1 MKCLEA
7 GPTARVRL
15 LRAAL
20 VPGMHLVE
28 HGADEHRVLSDKR
41 ASCANI
47 HRAFPIGGIHRS
59 RSGSCKA
66 KYGAC
71 RIACT
76 LCGVFTRCC
85 NVCSGPP
92 FGITRPSSL
101 GYPGSKTQMSHF
113 RRCICEASL
122 PSALP
127 KVVRSFERNGCF
139 VVKRNNSRSVVCPW
153 PVSRRGGG
161 EEIASLCGP
170 AEAAHLLSSWRLIS

>member
-1 MKCLEA
+1 MCEYSPGVPNRRNSQIPLWIVQ
-7 GPTARVRL
+7 GQVRGMPNCVHSLRCFYQVLQRL
-15 LRAAL
+15 LRA
-20 VPGMHLVE
+20 
-28 HGADEHRVLSDKR
+28 
-41 ASCANI
+41 
-47 HRAFPIGGIHRS
+47 
-59 RSGSCKA
+59 
-66 KYGAC
+66 
-71 RIACT
+71 
-76 LCGVFTRCC
+76 
-85 NVCSGPP
+85 